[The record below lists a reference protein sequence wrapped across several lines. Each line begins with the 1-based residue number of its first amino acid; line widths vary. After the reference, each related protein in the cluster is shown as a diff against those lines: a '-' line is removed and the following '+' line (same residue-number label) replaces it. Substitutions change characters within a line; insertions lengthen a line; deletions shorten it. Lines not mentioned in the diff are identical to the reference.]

1 MCFSKLSVI
10 YFIRNV
16 TPPLNPDRLI
26 TAGLELLTILWA
38 VIGILTA
45 AFQCELPRTWDYLHG
60 ECIQHGSWW
69 SYMCV
74 MNILTD
80 AGVMAHGIFIA
91 TRLQMRLKRK
101 LTLTI
106 IFGLRTCVIAASACQ
121 AFFANQ
127 AVESHDPTSDT
138 SPFTISTQ
146 VTQCLSLIT
155 CCSPQFKPF
164 IDNLRSL
171 GFYIDGM
178 SRHGASDANYKEPM
192 TRPRKQDELS
202 CQQHELKNI
211 SPFKRSYQTAVAAS
225 SLKRDWDEGS
235 QSSQTH
241 IIHEVRTWTVT
252 ESV

>member
-16 TPPLNPDRLI
+16 TPSFNPDRLI
-26 TAGLELLTILWA
+26 IAGLELLTILWA
-38 VIGILTA
+38 GIGILTA
-45 AFQCELPRTWDYLHG
+45 AFQCKLPRTWDYLHS

-80 AGVMAHGIFIA
+80 AGVMAHGIFIV

-101 LTLTI
+101 LTLAI

-121 AFFANQ
+121 AFYANET
-127 AVESHDPTSDT
+127 VESPDPTSDT

-146 VTQCLSLIT
+146 ATQCLSLIT

-178 SRHGASDANYKEPM
+178 SRHGASDAKHKAPM
-192 TRPRKQDELS
+192 TRPHKQDELS
-202 CQQHELKNI
+202 CQQHELETI
-211 SPFKRSYQTAVAAS
+211 SPFERSYQTAVTEAS
-225 SLKRDWDEGS
+225 SKQDWDEGS
-235 QSSQTH
+235 QCSQTH
-241 IIHEVRTWTVT
+241 IIHEVHT
-252 ESV
+252 

>member
-1 MCFSKLSVI
+1 MADELS
-10 YFIRNV
+10 
-16 TPPLNPDRLI
+16 
-26 TAGLELLTILWA
+26 
-38 VIGILTA
+38 
-45 AFQCELPRTWDYLHG
+45 
-60 ECIQHGSWW
+60 S
-69 SYMCV
+69 
-74 MNILTD
+74 
-80 AGVMAHGIFIA
+80 
-91 TRLQMRLKRK
+91 
-101 LTLTI
+101 
-106 IFGLRTCVIAASACQ
+106 VIAASACQ

-241 IIHEVRTWTVT
+241 IIHEIRTWTVT